1 MNKTFKSFLDL
12 PEEDRKEAFVRAA
25 KTDRMETELPKTCS
39 ALLIGQEKQYIF
51 LTKQENANNQG
62 ALSSARNR

>member
-12 PEEDRKEAFVRAA
+12 PEEDRKEAFVRATKA
-25 KTDRMETELPKTCS
+25 DRMETELPKTCS

-51 LTKQENANNQG
+51 LIKQENANN
-62 ALSSARNR
+62 